1 MAHNQPVW
9 ATPRGR
15 PPHDEGDYTLTSD
28 TSATLSSVGLGQICE
43 ASLYVRGYSYP
54 SDAMIP
60 RRSQI
65 TEELLSYANN
75 WRPGFNR
82 NIIEISDT
90 PKDTIDNA
98 EFQEV
103 ERVYVAVSAPW
114 GPNAAAGDPWEAR
127 RPEIEKL
134 YRKKTLPEVV
144 RIMTEHG
151 FKKPSVIL
159 LFCFLG
165 TVY

>member
-1 MAHNQPVW
+1 MV
-9 ATPRGR
+9 PRG
-15 PPHDEGDYTLTSD
+15 
-28 TSATLSSVGLGQICE
+28 
-43 ASLYVRGYSYP
+43 
-54 SDAMIP
+54 
-60 RRSQI
+60 SQI
-65 TEELLSYANN
+65 TEKLLSYANN

-103 ERVYVAVSAPW
+103 EPVYVAVSALC

-134 YRKKTLPEVV
+134 YREETLPEVM
-144 RIMTEHG
+144 RTMTERG
-151 FKKPSVIL
+151 FNQPSVIP
-159 LFCFLG
+159 LFCSLG
-165 TVY
+165 AVY